1 MESENVNDDD
11 AIYIIY
17 TSGTSGMPKGV
28 IINNKGIINFV
39 KWQCKQGG
47 FNEKSIVLQ
56 KSVFSF
62 DASIWEIFVCHASG
76 GELFMLNEEASTD
89 IKLQL
94 SIIKMLR

>member
-1 MESENVNDDD
+1 MLNGN
-11 AIYIIY
+11 A
-17 TSGTSGMPKGV
+17 
-28 IINNKGIINFV
+28 NK
-39 KWQCKQGG
+39 GG

-94 SIIKMLR
+94 SIIKKCSDNTCLDNSFHVSSDARLYGK